1 VAASPVVRYIAPSF
15 PDDQLVTMRACV
27 IPQFGAADVLEIRE
41 VAVPTPGPH
50 EVLVRVRATALNRAD
65 ILQRMGRYP
74 PPADAPQDIPGIEF
88 AGVVAEMGESVSRWQ
103 RGDRVLGIV
112 GGGAHAEYVVT
123 HEETLCRVPDRA
135 DWTEAGAVPESFI
148 TAHDALISQA
158 RLREGEVALIHAV
171 GSGVGLAGSQI
182 AAAWGARVFGT
193 SRTRAK
199 LERARAFGM
208 DEGLVVG
215 ADLSA
220 LGSALR
226 AWSGGLEADVV
237 LDLLGGSYLE
247 ASIEVA
253 APLARIMLVGAIAGS
268 TGSVNIRRVLSRR
281 LTLRGTVLR
290 ARRLDE
296 KIAVATAFSREVLP
310 LLASGAL
317 VPTIDSVFPLDAIA
331 DAHRRM
337 ESNDTFGK
345 VVVRI
350 D

>member
-1 VAASPVVRYIAPSF
+1 
-15 PDDQLVTMRACV
+15 MRACV
-27 IPQFGAADVLEIRE
+27 IPQFGSADVLEIRD
-41 VAVPTPGPH
+41 VPVPAPAPH

-88 AGVVAEMGESVSRWQ
+88 AGEVAEMGESVSRWQ
-103 RGDRVLGIV
+103 RGDRVFAIV
-112 GGGAHAEYVVT
+112 GGGAHAEYVVA
-123 HEETLCRVPDRA
+123 HEETLCRVPDRV
-135 DWTEAGAVPESFI
+135 DWTEAGAVPEAFI
-148 TAHDALISQA
+148 TAHDAMISQA

-182 AAAWGARVFGT
+182 AAAWGAGVFGT
-193 SRTRAK
+193 SRTRTK
-199 LERARAFGM
+199 LDRARAFGM

-215 ADLSA
+215 DDLSA
-220 LGSALR
+220 LGGALL
-226 AWSGGLEADVV
+226 AWSGGREADVV
-237 LDLLGGSYLE
+237 LDLLGGPYLG

-268 TGSVNIRRVLSRR
+268 TGTVNIRRVLSRR

-296 KIAVATAFSREVLP
+296 KIAVATAFTREVLP

-317 VPTIDSVFPLDAIA
+317 VATVDSVFPLDAIA

-345 VVVRI
+345 VVVRV